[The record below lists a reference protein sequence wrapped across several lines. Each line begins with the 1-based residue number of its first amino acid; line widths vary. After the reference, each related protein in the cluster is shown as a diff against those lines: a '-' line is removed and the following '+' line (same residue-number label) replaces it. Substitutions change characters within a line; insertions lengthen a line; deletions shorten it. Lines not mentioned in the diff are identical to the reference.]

1 MDGQDRGVDRY
12 IEGNDQR
19 VNGVLIRRKLRSM
32 VVLYRTSSG
41 R

>member
-1 MDGQDRGVDRY
+1 MDGQERDVD
-12 IEGNDQR
+12 IEANDQR

-32 VVLYRTSSG
+32 VALCRTSSG